1 MIDEMYDRA
10 WVEHRERFSKD
21 AQALLRKAG
30 GVLKFI
36 LKPGRPSARRDFAIP
51 VDGREREEGAQ

>member
-10 WVEHRERFSKD
+10 WVEHRERFGKD

-30 GVLKFI
+30 GVLKRI
-36 LKPGRPSARRDFAIP
+36 LKPWRPLAGRDFNIP
-51 VDGREREEGAQ
+51 VDGRERE